1 MLFGKK
7 VGPNIG
13 LDINSHTISVL
24 QLEKTKQDLKVAKFA
39 STMTPPDIVR
49 EGLLSDPEA
58 VGRAVRELL
67 DSVGIGQKGP
77 APVASIGIP
86 GQAVVIRLMPVP
98 KGMPTDELGDV
109 VKQEAINNLPFS
121 IDEANI
127 DWQRVPGTV
136 RQDPDGVERED
147 VLLGAIQKVVVESYH
162 RMANVAGI
170 SLGRLEISSLCGVRA
185 LTHAGLVGREAAL
198 SLIVNIRHDA
208 TDITLVNKNVPL
220 FSRSVLLGVE
230 TVLEA
235 ICRSINCGF
244 EEALELFPKLQL
256 LGVPTVDPRL
266 GQAAQVARSVC
277 SDLTAEVG
285 RSLEFY
291 MSQVGM
297 IRVDQVV
304 ICGAGTSIPEIDQ
317 FISNRLN
324 LETVVAN
331 PFQGVVYDRGQ
342 ILDDRRAHHTM
353 LMGLVIQN
361 DWVPVKTVEI
371 DLNQDEIDIGGGDDE
386 GGEGDDAEEIDT
398 PWFIPTLI
406 GGGVVAALVVVAW
419 AVIAMG
425 INPGKDTE
433 IATLDQ
439 EIQDSKS
446 RLDKLK
452 KVQTEITALEARKN
466 TLESIVRHGTPVSL
480 ILEALRDNVP
490 QGLRIFSLNYT
501 NGSLTLGGSTA
512 DFTKPSHFT
521 TNLIGSNKFTT
532 AEISYIKRQKDRPTS
547 IAFSVSAT
555 PNPDLSTQ
563 VTEGPPDEPVVDHDA
578 TASMPGESGKAK
590 VIDFTATWAPAC
602 EKVKPF
608 IAEAKAKYG
617 AKLEFVTVDIDDPKN
632 AALVQK
638 YGVTTVPQMY
648 FVNPNGEVQEHIQGF
663 KGDTGAPILTA
674 CDKLSKNSAASN
686 TASTSSPR

>member
-1 MLFGKK
+1 MFAFGKR

-13 LDINSHTISVL
+13 LDINSYTMSVL

-58 VGRAVRELL
+58 VGEAVKELL
-67 DSVGIGQKGP
+67 NSVGLGLKGP
-77 APVASIGIP
+77 APIASIGIP

-98 KGMPTDELGDV
+98 KGMPVDELGDV

-121 IDEANI
+121 IEEANI

-136 RQDPDGVERED
+136 RMDPDGVERED
-147 VLLGAIQKVVVESYH
+147 VLLGAIQKVVVESYQ
-162 RMANVAGI
+162 RMAEVAGI
-170 SLGRLEISSLCGVRA
+170 TLGRLEISSLCGVRSM
-185 LTHAGLVGREAAL
+185 THAGLLGKDSTL
-198 SLIVNIRHDA
+198 SLLVNIRHDA

-235 ICRSINCGF
+235 ICRSINCSAD
-244 EEALELFPKLQL
+244 EALELFPKIQL

-342 ILDDRRAHHTM
+342 ILDERRAHHTM
-353 LMGLVIQN
+353 LMGLVLQN
-361 DWVPVKTVEI
+361 DWMPLKSVEI
-371 DLNQDEIDIGGGDDE
+371 DLNQEDPDAAGGDVDDDDE
-386 GGEGDDAEEIDT
+386 EAVEDVDT
-398 PWFIPTLI
+398 PWFIPALI
-406 GGGVVAALVVVAW
+406 AGGAIAGLVIVAW

-425 INPGKDTE
+425 INPGKDSE

-439 EIQDSKS
+439 EIQDSKT
-446 RLDKLK
+446 RLDKLTK
-452 KVQTEITALEARKN
+452 AQTEISALKQRKG
-466 TLESIVRHGTPVSL
+466 TLESIVRHGTPVS
-480 ILEALRDNVP
+480 IVLESLRDNVP
-490 QGLRIFSLNYT
+490 QGLRVYSVSYS
-501 NGSLTLGGSTA
+501 NGSVTLGGNTA
-512 DFTKPSHFT
+512 DFTKPSHFV
-521 TNLIGSNKFTT
+521 TNLVGSNRFST
-532 AEISYIKRQKDRPTS
+532 ADIAYIKRSKTRPSS
-547 IAFSVSAT
+547 IAFQINAT
-555 PNPDLSTQ
+555 PSPVITSD
-563 VTEGPPDEPVVDHDA
+563 VTEGPSDQPVVDDTTA
-578 TASMPGESGKAK
+578 TLPGGTGKAK
-590 VIDFTATWAPAC
+590 VLNFSASWSPPCT
-602 EKVKPF
+602 KMKPLV
-608 IAEAKAKYG
+608 AEAEKRYG
-617 AKLEFVTVDIDDPKN
+617 TKVEFVTIDVDDPKN

-638 YGVTTVPQMY
+638 YGVTTVPQLF
-648 FVNPNGEVQEHIQGF
+648 FVDQSGAIQEHIQKFDNPDGQ
-663 KGDTGAPILTA
+663 PIFTA
-674 CDKLSKNSAASN
+674 CDKLSKTAPN
-686 TASTSSPR
+686 TANTTSPR

>member
-1 MLFGKK
+1 MFAFGKR

-13 LDINSHTISVL
+13 LDINSHTMSVL

-58 VGRAVRELL
+58 VGQAIRELL

-77 APVASIGIP
+77 EPVAAVGIP

-121 IDEANI
+121 VDEANI

-136 RQDPDGVERED
+136 RMDPDGVERED
-147 VLLGAIQKVVVESYH
+147 VLLGAIQRVVVASYQ
-162 RMANVAGI
+162 RMAEVAGI
-170 SLGRLEISSLCGVRA
+170 TLGKLEISSLCAVRA
-185 LTHAGLVGREAAL
+185 LTHAQVLGRDNTL

-208 TDITLVNKNVPL
+208 TDITLVNKSVPL

-235 ICRSINCGF
+235 ICRSINCSN
-244 EEALELFPKLQL
+244 EEAVALFPKLQL

-317 FISNRLN
+317 FVSNRLN
-324 LETVVAN
+324 LETLVAN

-353 LMGLVIQN
+353 LMGLVLQN
-361 DWVPVKTVEI
+361 EWMPVKTVEI
-371 DLNQDEIDIGGGDDE
+371 DLNQEDPDAAAAGDEDEEAPAYDDVE
-386 GGEGDDAEEIDT
+386 T
-398 PWFIPTLI
+398 PWFIPAVAF
-406 GGGVVAALVVVAW
+406 GGAAAALIIVAW
-419 AVIAMG
+419 AIIAMG

-433 IATLDQ
+433 LATLDQ
-439 EIQDSKS
+439 EIADSKT

-452 KVQTEITALEARKN
+452 KVEGEISALESRKT
-466 TLESIVRHGTPVSL
+466 TLETIVRHGTPVS
-480 ILEALRDNVP
+480 IMLEALQNNVP
-490 QGLRIFSLNYT
+490 QGLRVYSLNYS
-501 NGSLTLGGSTA
+501 NGSVTILGNTA
-512 DFTKPSHFT
+512 DFSKPSHMT
-521 TNLIGSNKFTT
+521 INLLGSNKFTT
-532 AEISYIKRQKDRPTS
+532 AEIAYIKRAKERPMS
-547 IAFSVSAT
+547 IAYQINAT
-555 PNPDLSTQ
+555 PAPDVTTQ
-563 VTEGPPDEPVVDHDA
+563 VTEGPADEPVVDHDS
-578 TASMPGESGKAK
+578 TAGLPGAPGKLKILEFSAAWCGPCNK
-590 VIDFTATWAPAC
+590 M
-602 EKVKPF
+602 KPF
-608 IAEAKAKYG
+608 IEDAQKRYG
-617 AKLEFVTVDIDDPKN
+617 AKIEFITVDIDDPKN
-632 AALVQK
+632 AALVTK
-638 YGVTTVPQMY
+638 YGVSTVPQLY
-648 FVNPNGEVQEHIQGF
+648 FIDQSGAIQDHIQGF
-663 KGDTGAPILTA
+663 KGVPDPIFAA
-674 CDKLSKNSAASN
+674 CDKLSKSNTSN
-686 TASTSSPR
+686 TANTSSPR